1 MRAFRNHSGDQVRR
15 QTPLSHRAG
24 FTLIEL
30 LVVIA
35 IIAVLIAL
43 LLPAVQQAREAARR
57 SQCKNNLKQL
67 GLAMQNFHDVVGN
80 FPPGRPDDDGRN
92 YGWGL
97 YLAPYM
103 DNAAAY
109 NAIAKASDAS
119 GTLAAPDAG
128 GVIMLPKGGT
138 PHKNPFSG
146 RSMDNGNPGTVT
158 GSREGNVDAKG
169 TRMQVNGQHN
179 ITNAVGVGNSIAAK
193 IVPAYVC
200 PSDILPAV
208 DNNGYAK
215 SNYCGNSGAATVP
228 WSGVNPS
235 ISGCAQYKGS
245 AQNGILLYANDN
257 NSTWVTKIA
266 DIRDGTSNTLMI
278 GEITESAICRSTQTN
293 TGAFPLWVGGN
304 NDGGC
309 SGWSGGAGGLRL
321 ADETYFINRK
331 AAILGTSDPS
341 DASFGSQHAG
351 GAHFLMCDGTVRLIS
366 QNINALTVY
375 RALAGRADKI
385 PVSNF

>member
-1 MRAFRNHSGDQVRR
+1 MRAFRTQSGGQVRR
-15 QTPLSHRAG
+15 QYLLGRQAG

-67 GLAMQNFHDVVGN
+67 GLAMQNFHDQIGN

-103 DNAAAY
+103 DNVAGY
-109 NAIAKASDAS
+109 NAIAKASDNS
-119 GTLAAPDAG
+119 GTLTAPDAG

-138 PHKNPFSG
+138 PHQNPFSG
-146 RSMDNGNPGTVT
+146 IS
-158 GSREGNVDAKG
+158 NVNIDTLG
-169 TRMQVNGQHN
+169 TRLQVNGNHN
-179 ITNAVGVGNSIAAK
+179 GTRLSADPIAK
-193 IVPAYVC
+193 RIVPAFVC
-200 PSDILPAV
+200 PSDILPAT
-208 DNNGYAK
+208 DNDGYGK
-215 SNYCGNSGAATVP
+215 SNYCGNSGATPAGVL
-228 WSGVNPS
+228 WSGAASPPGNV
-235 ISGCAQYKGS
+235 SGCAQVNGS
-245 AQNGILLYANDN
+245 RQNGILLYANN
-257 NSTWVTKIA
+257 NNNTWVTKIS
-266 DIRDGTSNTLMI
+266 DIRDGTANTLMI
-278 GEITESAICRSTQTN
+278 GEVTESAIVRSAQTN
-293 TGAFPLWVGGN
+293 TGAFPLWVSAN
-304 NDGGC
+304 NNGGC

-321 ADETYFINRK
+321 ADETYYINRK
-331 AAILGTSDPS
+331 PAVLGTSDPS

-366 QNINALTVY
+366 QNIDALRVY
-375 RALAGRADKI
+375 RALAGRDDKI
-385 PVSNF
+385 SVGNF

>member
-1 MRAFRNHSGDQVRR
+1 MRAFRSQSGDQVRR
-15 QTPLSHRAG
+15 QQPLGHRAG

-35 IIAVLIAL
+35 IIAILIAL

-67 GLAMQNFHDVVGN
+67 GLAMQNFHDTIGN

-109 NAIAKASDAS
+109 ALIAKASDTS
-119 GTLAAPDAG
+119 GTKVAPDTG

-138 PHKNPFSG
+138 PHVNPF
-146 RSMDNGNPGTVT
+146 NGLPMT
-158 GSREGNVDAKG
+158 GGSEGNIDNKG
-169 TRMQVNGQHN
+169 TRLQVNGNHN
-179 ITNAVGVGNSIAAK
+179 NVAGSASPIAK
-193 IVPAYVC
+193 QIIPAHVC

-208 DNNGYAK
+208 DNNGYAN
-215 SNYCGNSGAATVP
+215 SNYCGSSGASQGFP
-228 WSGVNPS
+228 WSGGASN
-235 ISGCAQYKGS
+235 ISGCAQVNGGN
-245 AQNGILLYANDN
+245 QNGVLLYANN
-257 NSTWVTKIA
+257 NNNTWVVKIA
-266 DIRDGTSNTLMI
+266 DIRDGTANTLMI
-278 GEITESAICRSTQTN
+278 GEITESAIVRTSQIN
-293 TGAFPLWVGGN
+293 NGAFPLWVSAN

-309 SGWSGGAGGLRL
+309 SGWSGGAGGLRM
-321 ADETYFINRK
+321 ADETYYINRK
-331 AAILGTSDPS
+331 AAVPGTSDPS
-341 DASFGSQHAG
+341 DASFGSQHTG

-366 QNINALTVY
+366 QNIDALRVY

>member
-1 MRAFRNHSGDQVRR
+1 MRAFRTQSGDQVRR
-15 QTPLSHRAG
+15 HQPLGRQAG

-109 NAIAKASDAS
+109 SAIAKASDAS
-119 GTLAAPDAG
+119 GTLTGLDRG

-138 PHKNPFSG
+138 PHVNPFNAVS
-146 RSMDNGNPGTVT
+146 NY
-158 GSREGNVDAKG
+158 NVDTVG
-169 TRMQVNGQHN
+169 TRMQVNGNHN
-179 ITNAVGVGNSIAAK
+179 VVVASTDPIAK
-193 IVPAYVC
+193 RIVPAMVC
-200 PSDILPAV
+200 PSDILPAA
-208 DNNGYAK
+208 DNNGYGK
-215 SNYCGNSGAATVP
+215 SNYCGSSGASQGFP
-228 WSGVNPS
+228 WSGGASN
-235 ISGCAQYKGS
+235 ISGCAQVNGS
-245 AQNGILLYANDN
+245 VQNGILLYSN
-257 NSTWVTKIA
+257 NNNNTWVVKIA

-278 GEITESAICRSTQTN
+278 GEVTESAIVRSSQTN
-293 TGAFPLWVGGN
+293 TGAFPLWVSAN

-321 ADETYFINRK
+321 ADETYYINRK
-331 AAILGTSDPS
+331 AAVLGVSDPS

-366 QNINALTVY
+366 QNIDALRVY
-375 RALAGRADKI
+375 RALSGRNDKI
-385 PVSNF
+385 SVGNF

>member
-119 GTLAAPDAG
+119 GTLTGNDTG
-128 GVIMLPKGGT
+128 GVLMFPKGGT
-138 PHKNPFSG
+138 PLVNPFNAVS
-146 RSMDNGNPGTVT
+146 NI
-158 GSREGNVDAKG
+158 NVDTLG
-169 TRMQVNGQHN
+169 TRMQVNGNHN
-179 ITNAVGVGNSIAAK
+179 TVLNSADPIAK
-193 IVPAYVC
+193 RIVSSVVC

-208 DNNGYAK
+208 DNNGYGK
-215 SNYCGNSGAATVP
+215 SNYCGNSGASLGFP
-228 WSGVNPS
+228 WSGGASN
-235 ISGCAQYKGS
+235 ISGCAQVNGGN
-245 AQNGILLYANDN
+245 QNGVLLYANN
-257 NSTWVTKIA
+257 NNNVWVVRIS

-278 GEITESAICRSTQTN
+278 GEVTESALVQTARIN
-293 TGAFPLWVGGN
+293 NGAFPLWVSAN

-309 SGWSGGAGGLRL
+309 SGWSGGAGGLRM
-321 ADETYFINRK
+321 ADETYYINRK
-331 AAILGTSDPS
+331 ATPPITTAMPSDPS

-366 QNINALTVY
+366 QNIDALGVY
-375 RALAGRADKI
+375 RALAGRNDKI
-385 PVSNF
+385 SVGNF